1 MKKLIILFTL
11 ALIGNLNAQ
20 IKSPQP
26 SPTATISQ
34 AVGVSNISIEY
45 SRPGAKGREIFG
57 GLVAYDKMWRTGA
70 NKATKITFEENA
82 LFGSEKVR
90 KGEYS
95 LFTIPGKEE
104 WTILLNSN
112 TELWGTGKYDE
123 EKQACQIKVPATKTT
138 DFTETFTI
146 EFGSFSSFSAEII
159 LSWANTKV
167 TIPVKTMAAKKI
179 EKQYLDLL
187 VKGPSANSYYNGARF
202 FLENDLDMEIAL
214 KWINIAINK
223 KDEAFWM
230 HYRKAEILAKLGN
243 DKEALETAKAV
254 IEMAKEAEDDYGYTA
269 KSKKLIK
276 EIKSR

>member
-1 MKKLIILFTL
+1 MKKLIILL
-11 ALIGNLNAQ
+11 AFALFGNLNAQ

-57 GLVAYDKMWRTGA
+57 GLVAYDKIWRTGA
-70 NKATKITFEENA
+70 NKATKITFGENS
-82 LFGSEKVR
+82 LFGDKKVR
-90 KGEYS
+90 EGEYS

-104 WTILLNSN
+104 WTILLNSD

-123 EKQACQIKVPATKTT
+123 EKQACQIKVPVTKTI
-138 DFTETFTI
+138 DFTESFTI

-167 TIPVKTMAAKKI
+167 IIPVKTMAAKKI
-179 EKQYLDLL
+179 EKQYLELL
-187 VKGPSANSYYNGARF
+187 VEGPSANSYYNGARF
-202 FLENDLDMEIAL
+202 FIENNLDMEIAL
-214 KWINIAINK
+214 KWINVAITKN
-223 KDEAFWM
+223 DEAFWM
-230 HYRKAEILAKLGN
+230 HYRKAEILSKLGN
-243 DKEALETAKAV
+243 DKEALETAKTV